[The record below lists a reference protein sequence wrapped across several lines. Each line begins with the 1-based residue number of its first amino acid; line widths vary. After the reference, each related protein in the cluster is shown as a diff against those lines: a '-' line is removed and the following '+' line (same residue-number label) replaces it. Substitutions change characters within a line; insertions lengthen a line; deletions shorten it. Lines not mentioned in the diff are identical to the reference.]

1 MSLKRKRSVLS
12 MKDESEDTDD
22 IVFKM
27 ICKRVVSRLKFNVV
41 FLIES
46 VLLGFALHKYSY
58 FRLSGLFNV
67 VPQSPDNRGST

>member
-27 ICKRVVSRLKFNVV
+27 ICKSVVSRLNVV
-41 FLIES
+41 FLIQS
-46 VLLGFALHKYSY
+46 VLLGLALHKYSY
-58 FRLSGLFNV
+58 FRLSGLFHV